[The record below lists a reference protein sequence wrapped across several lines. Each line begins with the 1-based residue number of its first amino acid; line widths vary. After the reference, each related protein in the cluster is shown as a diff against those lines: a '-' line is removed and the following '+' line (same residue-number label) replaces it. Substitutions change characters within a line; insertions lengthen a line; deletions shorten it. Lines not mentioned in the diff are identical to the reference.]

1 VFFPWLIFL
10 AVSEGLGFTL
20 MAVGQNYSPPTHAA
34 IILSL
39 EGVFASVASYMF
51 LDEVRRP
58 KTHTPTPL
66 HCLDSSYGACNTSTA
81 GVVVSGALRL
91 LPHAHRGTGSQGN
104 VGQAERESPVN
115 VHVSNSPHPRCV
127 LFVVGGVP
135 VL

>member
-58 KTHTPTPL
+58 KTHTPT
-66 HCLDSSYGACNTSTA
+66 
-81 GVVVSGALRL
+81 
-91 LPHAHRGTGSQGN
+91 
-104 VGQAERESPVN
+104 
-115 VHVSNSPHPRCV
+115 HPRPSIV
-127 LFVVGGVP
+127 W
-135 VL
+135 